1 MESTRVQFFATS
13 VGRKSSNAIQGRECY
28 CKRLEPALG
37 LFTVGFNGMNNSEA
51 LKFRE
56 GDIEGVVIRP
66 LKRYCDT
73 RGWLV
78 ELFRQDEV
86 PEELYPVMAYASE
99 TVPGMARG
107 PHEHAD
113 QTDFFA
119 FIGPGDFKLYLWD
132 TRLNSAT
139 YGNRQTLMVGQSY
152 SVSVVIPPGVVHAY
166 KNISEYPGLV
176 FNAPNRLYAG
186 WGKKAAVDEIRHEDQ
201 ENSPF
206 QLD

>member
-1 MESTRVQFFATS
+1 
-13 VGRKSSNAIQGRECY
+13 
-28 CKRLEPALG
+28 
-37 LFTVGFNGMNNSEA
+37 MNNSET
-51 LKFRE
+51 LTFRE

-66 LKRYCDT
+66 LKRYCDP

-78 ELFRQDEV
+78 ELFRQDEI

-99 TVPGMARG
+99 TIPGMARG

-132 TRLNSAT
+132 ARPNSAT
-139 YGNRQTLMVGQSY
+139 YANRQTLIVGQSH
-152 SVSVVIPPGVVHAY
+152 SVAVVIPPGVVHAY

-201 ENSPF
+201 DNSPF